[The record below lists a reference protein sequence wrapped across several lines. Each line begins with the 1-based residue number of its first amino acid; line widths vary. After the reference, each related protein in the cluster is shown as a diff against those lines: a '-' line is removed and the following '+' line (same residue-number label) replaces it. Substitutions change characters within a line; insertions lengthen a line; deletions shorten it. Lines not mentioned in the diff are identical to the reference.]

1 MLTSSVITAI
11 NNTLRREG
19 WPCERLQAYIGRIVC
34 FRIPPLMYFK
44 AMINSEGELQKVDGN
59 LHVDATISAPL
70 NIIPELVT
78 QKATALKQIMISGD
92 ESLAEEL
99 IDIGKQINISMIIEQ
114 DLSQLFG
121 DMIAH
126 RIVHGGQYL
135 IQWQTKNFDQISR
148 AITEYYTE
156 ENVLLTKRTTVN
168 QWSNEIAKLKNN
180 IEKLERRLDKLLHA
194 LS

>member
-1 MLTSSVITAI
+1 
-11 NNTLRREG
+11 
-19 WPCERLQAYIGRIVC
+19 
-34 FRIPPLMYFK
+34 MYFK